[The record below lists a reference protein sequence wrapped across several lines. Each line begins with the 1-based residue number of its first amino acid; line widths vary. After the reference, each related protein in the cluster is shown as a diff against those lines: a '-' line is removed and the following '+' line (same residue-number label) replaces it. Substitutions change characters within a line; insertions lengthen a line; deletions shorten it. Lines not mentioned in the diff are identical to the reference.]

1 MRTLV
6 LLAAV
11 TGLFLTAN
19 PALAYPTGAEALE
32 ARLLAKMGPDT
43 RAWIVTEAARESSL
57 HFLTDATPVNAA
69 LGHGASGADIDA
81 LAFLIS
87 MQVARDASGAVNSA
101 VSSELSANATKEDAR
116 QAQMQSDSITNAR
129 REQMSGGEQ
138 EALKAQGSTFVD
150 LLPPDKNA
158 PKPPP
163 APTTPPLTESGQAM
177 NLQDAMDRESQIDDM
192 LDDAMKKIT
201 PARESLVQGLK

>member
-1 MRTLV
+1 MRALV
-6 LLAAV
+6 LFAAV
-11 TGLFLTAN
+11 AGLFLTAS
-19 PALAYPTGAEALE
+19 PALAFPTGSEALE

-43 RAWIVTEAARESSL
+43 RAWIVTEAARESTL

-87 MQVARDASGAVNSA
+87 MQVARDASGAVNNA
-101 VSSELSANATKEDAR
+101 VSSELSANASRQDAR

-138 EALKAQGSTFVD
+138 EALKADGSTFVS

-163 APTTPPLTESGQAM
+163 PAPPVTESGQAM

-201 PARESLVQGLK
+201 PARESLVEGMK